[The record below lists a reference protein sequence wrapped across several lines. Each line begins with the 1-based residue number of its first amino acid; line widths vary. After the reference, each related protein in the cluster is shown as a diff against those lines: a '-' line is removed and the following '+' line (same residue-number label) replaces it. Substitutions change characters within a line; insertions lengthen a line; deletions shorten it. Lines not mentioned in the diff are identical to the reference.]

1 MAGGRPKLSP
11 EDRHSEQINIPLK
24 PSYLASLQDSADKAQ
39 TTVTDFVRASALG
52 HRFTVI
58 QSHAPDFETLEELRR
73 IGVNL
78 NQIAKA
84 LNAGREDLPASLV
97 LACDK
102 LDALLERWL
111 LNDNSHHN
119 RPQL

>member
-1 MAGGRPKLSP
+1 MSP
-11 EDRHSEQINIPLK
+11 LIIQRGLPNGECQNRSFINP
-24 PSYLASLQDSADKAQ
+24 AWGSLVISSRC
-39 TTVTDFVRASALG
+39 FG

-58 QSHAPDFETLEELRR
+58 QSHAPDLETLEELRR